1 MEVFIEFVFDVVV
14 EGCLNLIANKK
25 IPFIFRILMGMVLGL
40 VFGGLFLLL
49 ITLMFLSL
57 RSHDY
62 IVAFILFF
70 IVLAYSFFV
79 YKAFKLKIKEARHEV
94 KR

>member
-1 MEVFIEFVFDVVV
+1 MEIFLEFIFDVVV
-14 EGCLNLIANKK
+14 EGCLNLISNKK
-25 IPFIFRILMGMVLGL
+25 IPFLLRVLMGMVLGF

-49 ITLMFLSL
+49 VALMFLSL

-62 IVAFILFF
+62 IISFLLFF
-70 IVLAYSFFV
+70 IILAYSFFV
-79 YKAFKLKIKEARHEV
+79 YKAFKLKIKEAYHEV